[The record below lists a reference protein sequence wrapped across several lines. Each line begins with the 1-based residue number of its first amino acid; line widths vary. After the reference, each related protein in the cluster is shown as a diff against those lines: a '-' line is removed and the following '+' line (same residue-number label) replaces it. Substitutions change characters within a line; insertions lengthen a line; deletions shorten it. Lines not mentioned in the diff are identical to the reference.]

1 MTINLTVEGPEFTVA
16 GNHTKPVRAGT
27 VVTFTA
33 SMSKGSP
40 DDYFFRWHVEGP
52 FSDSVREYPGELV
65 FDWDTQE
72 LRPGL
77 YRIYCVRIPK
87 AKDAAGAEPVPVPTE
102 EPPDAYDQAFPP
114 KPPAR
119 ASGRGKTPP
128 PAAGG
133 SAADPAASRSS
144 VWELFVE
151 AGGVESSSRGGVV
164 PVSLQRTALEPTPG
178 QVLWMIIRNRTN
190 AIGFRQYKP
199 WVDQVMCS
207 GPAGEARGPDA
218 YALLKRTTD
227 VFLMHE
233 TGVLDSDRAM
243 QSIDEQLSD
252 PQRQLRLRLEEARR
266 LGGTAQL
273 DDIRQ
278 FRDNYYE
285 NLVDEGVLVLPY
297 LKLIRERLHDIP
309 LKSPTELPSNC
320 YGILK
325 SHITG
330 PLAIELIWSYWH
342 EEGMLAQSLNAIMNR
357 FENRRVAGARDP
369 LVRFDLDPLRPMSNL
384 LWGWTSDEYRRLTV
398 RRRSFEYEHEY
409 GLRLIGRAIPD
420 EAVVDKRSKFIESFH
435 NVLHLA
441 HVFFK
446 EDDDTTVLAD
456 GFPLLNALRETHLL
470 LAEGAH
476 NQFGDLPSS
485 ARAEMLI
492 MEWLLA
498 RPEMREFMGGRIMV
512 PYEEEWMD
520 RVDTMKQM
528 QGWSDVTVTH
538 FRDMGVYGEQ
548 ILLSVRYGNWSILND
563 PQEAANWARYWRPE
577 IQRYAHAYRAATG
590 VDLTERVNGTMP
602 SALLQR
608 RGGAHRRA

>member
-1 MTINLTVEGPEFTVA
+1 MTTNLTVEGNEFTVT
-16 GNHTKPVRAGT
+16 GNHTRPVRAGT

-33 SMSKGSP
+33 SMSHGDP
-40 DDYFFRWHVEGP
+40 DAYFYRWHVEGP
-52 FSDSVREYPGELV
+52 FSDSDRQYPGDMV
-65 FDWDTQE
+65 FDWDTDKV
-72 LRPGL
+72 RGGL
-77 YRIYCVRIPK
+77 YRIYCVRTPK
-87 AKDAAGAEPVPVPTE
+87 IREEGE
-102 EPPDAYDQAFPP
+102 EPPPPADGATDAYEEAFPTKLPP
-114 KPPAR
+114 KAP
-119 ASGRGKTPP
+119 GKGKTPAP
-128 PAAGG
+128 EPALK
-133 SAADPAASRSS
+133 ADGPSRST

-151 AGGVESSSRGGVV
+151 AGIGSGDRGGAV

-199 WVDQVMCS
+199 WVDKVMCS
-207 GPAGEARGPDA
+207 GPAGDARGPDA

-252 PQRQLRLRLEEARR
+252 PQRQLKLRLEEARR

-278 FRDNYYE
+278 YRDNYYE
-285 NLVDEGVLVLPY
+285 SLVDEGVLVLPY
-297 LKLIRERLHDIP
+297 LKLIRERLNDIP
-309 LKSPTELPSNC
+309 LKPSKELPYNC

-420 EAVVDKRSKFIESFH
+420 EQVVDRRSKFIESFH

-528 QGWSDVTVTH
+528 QGWTDVTVTH

-548 ILLSVRYGNWSILND
+548 ILLSIRYGDWSILND

-577 IQRYAHAYRAATG
+577 LQRYAHAYRAATG
-590 VDLTERVNGTMP
+590 VDLTERVNGAMP

-608 RGGAHRRA
+608 RGGAARRA